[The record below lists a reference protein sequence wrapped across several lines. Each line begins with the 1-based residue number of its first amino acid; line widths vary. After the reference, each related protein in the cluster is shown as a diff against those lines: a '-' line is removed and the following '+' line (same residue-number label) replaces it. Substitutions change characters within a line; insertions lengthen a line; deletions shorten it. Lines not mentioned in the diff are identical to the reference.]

1 MTIETTVWIVEL
13 GAIFQRKTLL
23 EEVNLFGC
31 TGVLSLNSHTFN
43 EINVFSNLLV
53 SSNFK
58 KLKSDFN
65 NKALLDLAL
74 THKSA
79 SKNNNERL
87 EFLGDAIINFYVAEK
102 LFETYI
108 DLQEGKLTQLRA
120 SLVSRNFL
128 NSLGLGIGLSQEL
141 RLGKG
146 ESTENNSIIGNAL
159 EAIVGA
165 IFLDSGLENTKK
177 FLDGL
182 YFEKFENLQPDLDSR
197 DSKSHLQEILQKK
210 GLPLPTYQLV
220 DHGPKYNDDRFV
232 STCSSEDL
240 AISAMGKGKT
250 KKIAEQEAA
259 KLLLEEHF
267 KNE

>member
-1 MTIETTVWIVEL
+1 
-13 GAIFQRKTLL
+13 
-23 EEVNLFGC
+23 
-31 TGVLSLNSHTFN
+31 VL
-43 EINVFSNLLV
+43 
-53 SSNFK
+53 
-58 KLKSDFN
+58 DP
-65 NKALLDLAL
+65 
-74 THKSA
+74 
-79 SKNNNERL
+79 
-87 EFLGDAIINFYVAEK
+87 EK

-141 RLGKG
+141 KLGKG

-159 EAIVGA
+159 EAIIGA

-177 FLDGL
+177 FLDEL
-182 YFEKFENLQPDLDSR
+182 YLEKFANLQPDLDSR

-232 STCSSEDL
+232 SSCSSDDL
-240 AISAMGKGKT
+240 KISAIGKGKT